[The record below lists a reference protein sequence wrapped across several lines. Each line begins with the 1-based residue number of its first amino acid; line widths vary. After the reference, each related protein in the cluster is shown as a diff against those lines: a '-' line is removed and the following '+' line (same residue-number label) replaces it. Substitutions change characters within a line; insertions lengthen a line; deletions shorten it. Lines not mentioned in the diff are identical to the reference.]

1 MTPVLAHKRSH
12 LVMAL
17 LALAISLGAAQAG
30 DGAAATK
37 SHAKTEARNS
47 HADRSRAE
55 RIRLHRQVR
64 KLKRRVWH
72 QQRVMR
78 VRTSWTF
85 RAPSRDPLVNA
96 RAKLAV
102 WSRRAARV
110 NRTYVRPPH
119 KRAWLCVHRGEG
131 SWRSATGNGYY
142 GGLQM
147 SRGFMHHYGAYLIR
161 VRGTANRWS
170 PLEQIWTG
178 EHGRRAQGWGAWPS
192 ASRACGLI

>member
-1 MTPVLAHKRSH
+1 MRSVLAYRY
-12 LVMAL
+12 LIAAL
-17 LALAISLGAAQAG
+17 LALTMSLSAAPAGA
-30 DGAAATK
+30 GAAASAAK
-37 SHAKTEARNS
+37 SHSARS
-47 HADRSRAE
+47 KAE
-55 RIRLHRQVR
+55 RLRLSQQVR

-102 WSRRAARV
+102 WSKRAARV

-119 KRAWLCVHRGEG
+119 TRAWLCIHRGEG
-131 SWRSATGNGYY
+131 SWRAATGNGYY

-147 SRGFMHHYGAYLIR
+147 SWGFMRHYGAYLIR
-161 VRGTANRWS
+161 VKGAANRWS

-178 EHGRRAQGWGAWPS
+178 EHGRRVQGWGAWPS
-192 ASRACGLI
+192 TSRACGLI